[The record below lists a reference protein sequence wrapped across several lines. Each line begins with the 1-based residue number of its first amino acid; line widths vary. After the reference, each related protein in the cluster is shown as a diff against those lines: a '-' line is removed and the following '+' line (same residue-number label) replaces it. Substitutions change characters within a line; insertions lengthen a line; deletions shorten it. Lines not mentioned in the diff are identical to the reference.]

1 MAARVAAIRK
11 RIVRTSVKASA
22 VVKKQARLALGTVR
36 SGTAGRAS
44 AWTILAGQIGR
55 VGSDTASAKTTASR
69 GISIEVVKAIAAC
82 AVAGRT
88 IGR

>member
-1 MAARVAAIRK
+1 MAARVAVIRK
-11 RIVRTSVKASA
+11 CIVRTSVKASA
-22 VVKKQARLALGTVR
+22 VVEKQARLALGTVR

-44 AWTILAGQIGR
+44 ARTILTGQIGR
-55 VGSDTASAKTTASR
+55 VGSDTASAKATASR